1 MSSEEDPGVRL
12 MLAYQGGDE
21 SAFDRLVED
30 FSGQVYALLTRFL
43 GPVSEREDL
52 VQEVFL
58 RVIRARRGYRH
69 TARFS
74 TWMYRI
80 VFNLSVN
87 ARARCSSDEV
97 SIDALGDSVAL
108 NWPDEGVQGPSAGL
122 EQDDVVT
129 AVQRAIAALPERQR
143 MALILAKY
151 EGLSFVEI
159 AAVLDSSEKAVK
171 STVHRARES
180 LRVAL
185 APFIEDLEGEPA

>member
-58 RVIRARRGYRH
+58 RVIRARGGYRP